1 MEQKNFRVSDAIPE
15 MPASFD
21 KRVENTL
28 RAVCTE
34 QNRRA
39 SRAFERRPVRFNKKV
54 WIAIAVAATLLI
66 TTTAV
71 AASAILN
78 RAYTPENYMMQ
89 PSEERETIPDV
100 ENAIASAKP
109 ETADYEII
117 MLPEFE
123 NAKTLN
129 EWRQKMGQPAY
140 SEEDWGWIRDIRPEI
155 EEVLL
160 DGNSLVFKI
169 KLNTDHG
176 LSFSW
181 DQSLPQMV
189 DATSDDVYFTTE
201 DGHVGEMP
209 GIGTGIDPNYVT
221 EDGATL
227 YTECEL
233 SFLSEPFPT
242 DGLVRITAEIGI
254 RDVRVDDMG
263 SMGLLA
269 KMRCAFTIDAS
280 AGADVREPI
289 VTERALA
296 GTYTLTVMDKD
307 CGLKN
312 MAVSLDGVVLEETV
326 SFRNTGIY
334 VTYKVKSAPESW
346 TEDMRRALL
355 QPSSGSGSFGMSAT
369 YMPDCSK
376 ANANGEPQKPGL
388 PNGLP
393 LGEISWILPIFPSD
407 YKQLRETGYGFT
419 LSLCCVDTCN
429 GEKAGDDWTAPD
441 GTWNIRVREQPV
453 ISVMLPNP

>member
-1 MEQKNFRVSDAIPE
+1 MDQKNFRVSDAIPE

-21 KRVENTL
+21 KRVEDTL
-28 RAVCTE
+28 CAVCTE

-39 SRAFERRPVRFNKKV
+39 SRAFERRPIRFNKKA

-109 ETADYEII
+109 EAADYEII
-117 MLPEFE
+117 MLPELE
-123 NAKTLN
+123 DAESLN

-140 SEEDWGWIRDIRPEI
+140 SEEDWGWIRDIRPEV

-176 LSFSW
+176 LSFSC

-189 DATSDDVYFTTE
+189 DAMSDDVYFTTE
-201 DGHVGEMP
+201 DGRVGEMP
-209 GIGTGIDPNYVT
+209 GIGTGINPNYVT

-233 SFLSEPFPT
+233 SFLNEPFPT

-269 KMRCAFTIDAS
+269 KMRYAFTFDTS
-280 AGADVREPI
+280 SGADVREPI

-296 GTYTLTVMDKD
+296 GTCTLTVMDKD
-307 CGLKN
+307 CGLRN
-312 MAVSLDGVVLEETV
+312 MVVSLDGVVLEETV
-326 SFRNTGIY
+326 SFRSTGIY
-334 VTYKVKSAPESW
+334 VKYTIKSAPESW
-346 TEDMRRALL
+346 TEDMRSALL

-407 YKQLRETGYGFT
+407 YEQLRETGYGFT

-441 GTWNIRVREQPV
+441 GTWNIIVREQPV
-453 ISVMLPNP
+453 SSFMLPNP

>member
-1 MEQKNFRVSDAIPE
+1 MEKNRFRVSDAIPE
-15 MPASFD
+15 MTASFD
-21 KRVENTL
+21 RTTEDTL
-28 RAVCTE
+28 RSVCSETGKKR
-34 QNRRA
+34 QRSA
-39 SRAFERRPVRFNKKV
+39 ERTPIRFSKKA

-123 NAKTLN
+123 NAETLN
-129 EWRQKMGQPAY
+129 DWRQHMEQPAY
-140 SEEDWGWIRDIRPEI
+140 SEEDWGWIRDIRPEV

-160 DGNSLVFKI
+160 DGDSLVFNI

-189 DATSDDVYFTTE
+189 DATTDSVYFTTE
-201 DGHVGEMP
+201 DGRVGEMP
-209 GIGTGIDPNYVT
+209 GIGTGINPNYVT

-233 SFLSEPFPT
+233 SFLKEPFPT

-269 KMRCAFTIDAS
+269 KMRYTFSFDAS

-307 CGLKN
+307 CGLRN
-312 MAVSLDGVVLEETV
+312 MVVSLDGVVLEETV

-334 VTYKVKSAPESW
+334 VKYTIKSAPESW
-346 TEDMRRALL
+346 TEEMRNALL
-355 QPSSGSGSFGMSAT
+355 LPSSGGGSFGMSAT
-369 YMPDCSK
+369 YIPDCSK
-376 ANANGEPQKPGL
+376 ANANGEPQKPGR
-388 PNGLP
+388 PNGFP

-407 YKQLRETGYGFT
+407 YEQLRETGYGFT

-429 GEKAGDDWTAPD
+429 GEKAGDDWVATD
-441 GTWNIRVREQPV
+441 GVWNIVVREQPI
-453 ISVMLPNP
+453 ISFMLPNP

>member
-1 MEQKNFRVSDAIPE
+1 MEQNRKISDAIPD

-21 KRVENTL
+21 KRTEDTL
-28 RAVCTE
+28 RSVCT
-34 QNRRA
+34 QRQKTALHRA
-39 SRAFERRPVRFNKKV
+39 ERVPVRISKKA

-123 NAKTLN
+123 NFETLN

-140 SEEDWGWIRDIRPEI
+140 SEEDWGWIRDIRPEV

-176 LSFSW
+176 LSFSE

-189 DATSDDVYFTTE
+189 DAMSDDVYFTTE
-201 DGHVGEMP
+201 DGRVGEMP

-254 RDVRVDDMG
+254 RDMRVDDMG

-307 CGLKN
+307 FGLKN

-346 TEDMRRALL
+346 TEDMRSALL

-376 ANANGEPQKPGL
+376 ANANDEPQKPGF

-407 YKQLRETGYGFT
+407 YEHLRETGYGIT

-441 GTWNIRVREQPV
+441 GQWNIRVREQPV

>member
-78 RAYTPENYMMQ
+78 RAYTPDNYMMQ

-123 NAKTLN
+123 NAETLN

-140 SEEDWGWIRDIRPEI
+140 SEEDWGWIRDIRPEV

-269 KMRCAFTIDAS
+269 KMRYAFTFDTS
-280 AGADVREPI
+280 SGADVREPI

-307 CGLKN
+307 CGLRN
-312 MAVSLDGVVLEETV
+312 MVVSLDGVVLEETV
-326 SFRNTGIY
+326 SFRSTGIY
-334 VTYKVKSAPESW
+334 VKYTIKSAPESW
-346 TEDMRRALL
+346 TVDMRRALL
-355 QPSSGSGSFGMSAT
+355 QPSSGSGSFGMSVT

-376 ANANGEPQKPGL
+376 ANANDEPQKPGF

-441 GTWNIRVREQPV
+441 GTWNIIVREQPV
-453 ISVMLPNP
+453 SSFMLPNP